1 MSKTLVYFDNG
12 NLALCMDLLAAA
24 GKMDSGG
31 KAYALCI
38 NHRAEELAEISAKFD
53 YVLRVHDQRIQP
65 YDAANIARIIEEV
78 HRIHNF
84 DIILLPATYYGR
96 AIAPRAAMRL
106 KTGLTADV
114 TNVGAD
120 QLIRPAFD
128 GKILAGIAN
137 KDDARP
143 LMATIRPN
151 VFKHKPGHGKNAET
165 INHTPASFRP
175 GGLTLLESRDKPPS
189 KDIRGSRVLVSG
201 GGGVASD
208 FHRLD
213 ALAQALGGQVSASRN
228 LVDSSVA
235 KRALQVGQSG
245 KTVSPDL
252 YIALG
257 ISGKLQHVVG
267 LKNVK
272 HIIAVNTDKNAP
284 LCSMADIVVEGDA
297 VQFVEKLIEKLNEK
311 LMGLSAL
318 S

>member
-1 MSKTLVYFDNG
+1 MSKTLMYFDNG
-12 NLALCMDLLAAA
+12 SLRVCMDLLAVA
-24 GKMDSGG
+24 GKINSGG
-31 KAYALCI
+31 EVYALCV
-38 NHRAEELAEISAKFD
+38 NHSAEELAEITGEFD
-53 YVLRVHDQRIQP
+53 YLLCVQDERIQP

-78 HRIHNF
+78 HRAHDF
-84 DIILLPATYYGR
+84 DIMLLPATYNGR

-114 TNVGAD
+114 TSVGAN

-151 VFKHKPGHGKNAET
+151 VFKYTPMRSKSAKT
-165 INHTPASFRP
+165 INHEPGNFRP
-175 GGLTLLESRDKPPS
+175 GGIALIESRDKPPS
-189 KDIRGSRVLVSG
+189 RDIRNSRVLVSG
-201 GGGVASD
+201 GGGVAAD
-208 FHRLD
+208 FHKLD
-213 ALAQALGGQVSASRN
+213 ALAEALGGQVSASRK
-228 LVDSSVA
+228 LVDA
-235 KRALQVGQSG
+235 GIAGRALQVGQSG
-245 KTVSPDL
+245 KTVKADV

-284 LCSMADIVVEGDA
+284 LCFMADIVVEGDA
-297 VQFVEKLIEKLNEK
+297 VQFVERLMEKLNKK
-311 LMGLSAL
+311 LMELSAL